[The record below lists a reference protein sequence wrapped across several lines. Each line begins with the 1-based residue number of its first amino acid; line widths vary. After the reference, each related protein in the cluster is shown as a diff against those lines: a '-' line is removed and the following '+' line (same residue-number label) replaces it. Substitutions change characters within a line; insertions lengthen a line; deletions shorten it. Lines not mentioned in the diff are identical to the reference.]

1 MIQRW
6 KMSPNQAMVTEPDGE
21 YVEYD
26 DHIAE
31 CDGYMS
37 ELHDY
42 ERTVKRLRSELEE
55 KDREI
60 ARLKGRQK
68 CNCPRCGGI
77 SLTESTDIL
86 HDEVA
91 RRIVADK
98 RIKELE
104 KALEPIR
111 GVWTRYD
118 DYPMFGPSGA
128 EYAEAVKRCMWILE
142 KEVSDG

>member
-1 MIQRW
+1 MDYKPSWASEAQER
-6 KMSPNQAMVTEPDGE
+6 
-21 YVEYD
+21 
-26 DHIAE
+26 HIDA
-31 CDGYMS
+31 
-37 ELHDY
+37 LN
-42 ERTVKRLRSELEE
+42 K
-55 KDREI
+55 EI
-60 ARLKGRQK
+60 ARL
-68 CNCPRCGGI
+68 NFEI
-77 SLTESTDIL
+77 
-86 HDEVA
+86 A
-91 RRIVADK
+91 RREKIMEQQEADVDRLDK

>member
-1 MIQRW
+1 M
-6 KMSPNQAMVTEPDGE
+6 D
-21 YVEYD
+21 
-26 DHIAE
+26 
-31 CDGYMS
+31 
-37 ELHDY
+37 DY
-42 ERTVKRLRSELEE
+42 EKAYNEQFMRAEKLEE
-55 KDREI
+55 
-60 ARLKGRQK
+60 
-68 CNCPRCGGI
+68 
-77 SLTESTDIL
+77 
-86 HDEVA
+86 
-91 RRIVADK
+91 

>member
-1 MIQRW
+1 MKR
-6 KMSPNQAMVTEPDGE
+6 
-21 YVEYD
+21 Y
-26 DHIAE
+26 
-31 CDGYMS
+31 YMS
-37 ELHDY
+37 ASNGSVVPHESESGAWVRWEEVEEAFKEYINTIDKQ
-42 ERTVKRLRSELEE
+42 EIRLVR
-55 KDREI
+55 I
-60 ARLKGRQK
+60 
-68 CNCPRCGGI
+68 I
-77 SLTESTDIL
+77 TESTDIL